1 MLVPIV
7 VLVCIVAAPG
17 TFPIRA
23 HGSMGS
29 TPVSHACAYSCPGLY
44 CSRTRNLPHQGTWFY
59 TGVEPIEP
67 CALMGKVPGAAT
79 IQTRTTIGTSMR
91 HWSRTH
97 RTMCPDGEGS
107 WCGYNTDQDNYRHKH
122 ETLE

>member
-29 TPVSHACAYSCPGLY
+29 TPVSHACDYSCPGLY
-44 CSRTRNLPHQGTWFY
+44 CSR

-107 WCGYNTDQDNYRHKH
+107 WCGYNTDQDNYRH

>member
-1 MLVPIV
+1 MGKVPG
-7 VLVCIVAAPG
+7 AATIQTRTTIG
-17 TFPIRA
+17 T
-23 HGSMGS
+23 SME
-29 TPVSHACAYSCPGLY
+29 A
-44 CSRTRNLPHQGTWFY
+44 WD

-91 HWSRTH
+91 HWSRAH

>member
-1 MLVPIV
+1 
-7 VLVCIVAAPG
+7 
-17 TFPIRA
+17 
-23 HGSMGS
+23 
-29 TPVSHACAYSCPGLY
+29 
-44 CSRTRNLPHQGTWFY
+44 
-59 TGVEPIEP
+59 
-67 CALMGKVPGAAT
+67 MGKVPGVAT

-91 HWSRTH
+91 HWSRAHRTMCPDGEDSWCGYNTDQDNYRHKHGSMDTGVEPH

>member
-1 MLVPIV
+1 MGKVPG
-7 VLVCIVAAPG
+7 AATIQTRTTIG
-17 TFPIRA
+17 T
-23 HGSMGS
+23 SMR
-29 TPVSHACAYSCPGLY
+29 HY
-44 CSRTRNLPHQGTWFY
+44 RTM
-59 TGVEPIEP
+59 
-67 CALMGKVPGAAT
+67 ALKGKVPGAAT

-91 HWSRTH
+91 HWSRAH